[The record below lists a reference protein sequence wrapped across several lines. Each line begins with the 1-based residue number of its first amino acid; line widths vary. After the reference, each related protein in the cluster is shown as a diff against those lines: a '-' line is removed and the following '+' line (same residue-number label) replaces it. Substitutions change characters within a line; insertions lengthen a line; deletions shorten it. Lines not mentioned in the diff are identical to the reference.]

1 MSLNKIIY
9 QDDAYDL
16 RQAAGYMSQYIN
28 PNQLVKSA
36 ASEAFSKE
44 LIAQHAPDDDH
55 FMVHLIAMGGHPT
68 YLPNRNGD
76 AFPSDTLEKFHPT
89 FVKNGCFFREHRNR
103 CQETEGIGLVK
114 ASAYHPK
121 TDRVELL
128 VWGNKRKA
136 EEEYELA
143 KQGSELSFSMSCK
156 LPNDECS
163 ICQNKAKNLSQYCD
177 HLKNNMGKY
186 MPEFEKYAF
195 AYNREPNFFDISRVK
210 RPADRIAHYLEYKF
224 GNDELQKAASANI
237 IIPGVEWANYEGVLF
252 NEFPAKYQGLLGKLV
267 EHESL
272 FNKCA
277 SAGSSNPTVDYINNV
292 LPNVVGYEATADE
305 ITKVSKL
312 NPGTFFYK
320 LKKSASILPYYSFL
334 SYVTDKS
341 IPELQADSEVSRGKE
356 QLAFGYTSLQ
366 KQGSN
371 DDLEELIEMFD
382 PGDSL
387 CEIADPCSTDAID
400 QVMEKL
406 SEKFSCKIEPVR
418 KRVVVT
424 IIKAGST
431 KNREFSEPKTEQL
444 NKYATTYLAYQLNA
458 MFNIAKDNNLCD
470 TNEVNTDLAYAVA
483 LNRFS

>member
-1 MSLNKIIY
+1 
-9 QDDAYDL
+9 
-16 RQAAGYMSQYIN
+16 
-28 PNQLVKSA
+28 
-36 ASEAFSKE
+36 
-44 LIAQHAPDDDH
+44 
-55 FMVHLIAMGGHPT
+55 
-68 YLPNRNGD
+68 
-76 AFPSDTLEKFHPT
+76 
-89 FVKNGCFFREHRNR
+89 
-103 CQETEGIGLVK
+103 
-114 ASAYHPK
+114 
-121 TDRVELL
+121 
-128 VWGNKRKA
+128 
-136 EEEYELA
+136 
-143 KQGSELSFSMSCK
+143 
-156 LPNDECS
+156 
-163 ICQNKAKNLSQYCD
+163 
-177 HLKNNMGKY
+177 

-224 GNDELQKAASANI
+224 GNDELQKAASSNI
-237 IIPGVEWANYEGVLF
+237 IIPGVEWAQYEGVRF
-252 NEFPAKYQGLLGKLV
+252 NEFPTRYQDLIGKLV
-267 EHESL
+267 EHENL

-277 SAGSSNPTVDYINNV
+277 SAGSTSPTIDYINNV

-305 ITKVSKL
+305 IKSMSRL
-312 NPGTFFYK
+312 NPGTLFYK
-320 LKKSASILPYYSFL
+320 LKKSASVLPYYSFL

-341 IPELQADSEVSRGKE
+341 ISELQADSEVSRGKE
-356 QLAFGYTSLQ
+356 QLAFGYTNLQ

-371 DDLEELIEMFD
+371 DDLEELIEMFN

-406 SEKFSCKIEPVR
+406 TEKFSCKIEPVR

-431 KNREFSEPKTEQL
+431 KNREFSVPKTEQL

-458 MFNIAKDNNLCD
+458 MFNIAKSNNLCD